1 MHFCAEGPRQTPRQR
16 HPWNYL
22 SSLDRLA
29 HHSQP
34 GSYDSQ
40 ELSSLSS
47 FSPGAA
53 VVCFSGSLAG
63 AGNYESCF
71 RSLTLGPSRIAVS
84 RAEIF
89 AKKRDIQ
96 SKRLLSEANLL
107 AKLQESEAR
116 IWRTTLLKISRAG
129 RQQARPRVC
138 LCGRGRVKEE
148 KRSLRRLTALVVTSH
163 GKIAHAPAGM
173 I

>member
-1 MHFCAEGPRQTPRQR
+1 MIPK
-16 HPWNYL
+16 NYPL
-22 SSLDRLA
+22 FLLFRLA
-29 HHSQP
+29 PRLFVFQVLWLGLAITNRAFVP
-34 GSYDSQ
+34 LCRGLL
-40 ELSSLSS
+40 ESL
-47 FSPGAA
+47 FLVPK
-53 VVCFSGSLAG
+53 V
-63 AGNYESCF
+63 
-71 RSLTLGPSRIAVS
+71 
-84 RAEIF
+84 F
-89 AKKRDIQ
+89 AKGRDIQ

-107 AKLQESEAR
+107 AKFQESEAR